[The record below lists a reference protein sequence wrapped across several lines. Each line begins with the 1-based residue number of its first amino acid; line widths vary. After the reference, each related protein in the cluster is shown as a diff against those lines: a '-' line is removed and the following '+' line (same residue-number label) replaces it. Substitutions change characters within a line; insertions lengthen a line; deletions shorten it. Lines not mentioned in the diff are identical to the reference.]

1 MCRKFKSDNYYNNQK
16 TYADKTMDEYSP
28 MRLPINV
35 EICNQMMTTSQY
47 KGFKSVQRL
56 LKKNHRRT
64 NNLEVQKIRK
74 SVKDEKK

>member
-35 EICNQMMTTSQY
+35 ENLQSDDHNMPI
-47 KGFKSVQRL
+47 QR
-56 LKKNHRRT
+56 
-64 NNLEVQKIRK
+64 VQKRSKVTQEK
-74 SVKDEKK
+74 SSKNKKLRSAKNKEKC